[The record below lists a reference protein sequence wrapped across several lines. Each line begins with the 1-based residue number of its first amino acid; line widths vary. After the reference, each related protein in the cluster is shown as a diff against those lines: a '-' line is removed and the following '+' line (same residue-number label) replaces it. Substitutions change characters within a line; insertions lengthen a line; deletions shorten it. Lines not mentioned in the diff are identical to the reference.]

1 MVARAWVVAAGVV
14 IAGAVLPASAQVSCL
29 AGAHMER
36 FGDDKKG
43 EEWCVK
49 DAGGG
54 RHGPLHGWVR
64 GFTID
69 GTFAN
74 GKADGTFT
82 GRWPNGQPAGEVL
95 LRNSV
100 VQGKLVTWH
109 DNGRLFGEC
118 TFTNGRIT
126 TPLVLFDADGRKRAV
141 FEPAAGGQLQLAHVW
156 DATGRETSPQR
167 SLKETFPVEHVFLEW
182 VMRHTKTRRAE

>member
-1 MVARAWVVAAGVV
+1 MRRAALVAAVAWSLGR
-14 IAGAVLPASAQVSCL
+14 AGQVSCP
-29 AGAHMER
+29 AGTHVER

-54 RHGPLHGWVR
+54 RQGPLHGWVR

-69 GTFAN
+69 GTFTSD
-74 GKADGTFT
+74 KADGTFT

-95 LRNSV
+95 LRNGL

-118 TFTNGRIT
+118 AFTNGQIT

-141 FEPAAGGQLQLAHVW
+141 FEPVAGGQLQLAHVW
-156 DATGRETSPQR
+156 DATGRETSRQR
-167 SLKETFPVEHVFLEW
+167 SLKEIFPVEHQFLEW